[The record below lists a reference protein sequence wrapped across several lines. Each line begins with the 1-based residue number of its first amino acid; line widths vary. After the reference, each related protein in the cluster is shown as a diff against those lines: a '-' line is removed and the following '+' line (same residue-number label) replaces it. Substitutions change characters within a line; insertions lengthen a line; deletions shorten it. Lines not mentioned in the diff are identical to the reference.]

1 MSMKTYRLE
10 ISKFI
15 YSFLLSLIFFS
26 VFWKEVCLN
35 LYLLIYVSVFFL
47 ALILLEHK
55 KNAEHLFRLMILGTS
70 ISIGYAIAKL
80 LIGNINVTALCHR
93 ECGIVAYRIIVIII
107 IGVEYICILV
117 SQKAKKKVDT
127 NIDYSKSAL
136 FSERKSDLDRLSK
149 YIKSFNIIGVLGDW
163 GSGKTYL
170 VDEYIHRHKEE
181 YEVIKIETL
190 TCNLDRIDV
199 YLFEQLEKVLWNNRI
214 YPRYSKQIQNLM
226 SDKGILKQLQSV
238 AMKGTISNVTAFHGL
253 CSDIQKFDKPILL
266 VCEDIDRI
274 SENNASQI
282 AKVLDLCAKIA
293 DKNVK
298 VIYEYDQ
305 NRMTELGFGIDYME
319 KYIPYMMNL
328 SDIPFREMV
337 VKALEEKTERNG
349 NLGEGDFNF
358 LSLSMSIDL
367 FLSEKLGIKKELFM
381 YVEKITSRKVKI
393 FVDEVNLAME
403 NEELTSKDNRKIII
417 AFYYLK
423 NFMWQL
429 YEQISFNKNLQDEI
443 KFERHVEDH
452 GIKKNSY
459 YSIMELID
467 LSKKK
472 ILKVDEINKMFTYNE
487 KEVEKSVIWNRNKLA
502 LLNMFGFNFQYLQR
516 YYEYMGSI
524 KEKRVDNPIVE
535 EDISDIQCI
544 EHNAKINSLIRNLYM
559 NGKSEYTNNEANAII
574 FIDKVLFAP
583 VEEREEK
590 WNEYFNQCFH
600 SSIYKDNKTIFMF
613 GVDNGLSLA
622 KALRTV
628 VHLPKYRN
636 KCEEIK
642 ELFLDFWMSHNKNKE
657 LLLETVKTFRLI
669 EPQCQTSFIKAI
681 NCFTRFDIV
690 GNMNTEKV
698 YIEFL
703 CNYISIAFRLGYLF
717 DGYQYVMKL
726 ECDIVNKIWPVVNQD
741 LYKCLN
747 CEGLISERTN
757 RCKMLYDMDEIIE
770 IANLDP
776 VLVHPVYGISS
787 RGNRRF
793 EDGESQVG
801 EFYKNQRKY
810 KLNEMTGYGRLTSEK
825 KVSYALYV
833 YIASRD
839 LDETDQQKL
848 EEYKEK
854 DPDYVRGVKEGWSI
868 LFLGECQKYVIC
880 PGIVPRAEM
889 AQKVKE
895 DYRKLTPDITYLY
908 SDGTKVF
915 DE

>member
-1 MSMKTYRLE
+1 MKTYRLE

-107 IGVEYICILV
+107 IGIEYICILV

-226 SDKGILKQLQSV
+226 SDKGILKQLRSV

-253 CSDIQKFDKPILL
+253 CSDIQKLDKPILL

-349 NLGEGDFNF
+349 NLSEEDFNF
-358 LSLSMSIDL
+358 LSLPMSIDL

-393 FVDEVNLAME
+393 FVDL
-403 NEELTSKDNRKIII
+403 
-417 AFYYLK
+417 
-423 NFMWQL
+423 
-429 YEQISFNKNLQDEI
+429 
-443 KFERHVEDH
+443 
-452 GIKKNSY
+452 
-459 YSIMELID
+459 
-467 LSKKK
+467 
-472 ILKVDEINKMFTYNE
+472 
-487 KEVEKSVIWNRNKLA
+487 
-502 LLNMFGFNFQYLQR
+502 
-516 YYEYMGSI
+516 
-524 KEKRVDNPIVE
+524 
-535 EDISDIQCI
+535 C
-544 EHNAKINSLIRNLYM
+544 
-559 NGKSEYTNNEANAII
+559 
-574 FIDKVLFAP
+574 
-583 VEEREEK
+583 
-590 WNEYFNQCFH
+590 
-600 SSIYKDNKTIFMF
+600 
-613 GVDNGLSLA
+613 
-622 KALRTV
+622 
-628 VHLPKYRN
+628 
-636 KCEEIK
+636 
-642 ELFLDFWMSHNKNKE
+642 
-657 LLLETVKTFRLI
+657 LE
-669 EPQCQTSFIKAI
+669 
-681 NCFTRFDIV
+681 
-690 GNMNTEKV
+690 
-698 YIEFL
+698 
-703 CNYISIAFRLGYLF
+703 
-717 DGYQYVMKL
+717 
-726 ECDIVNKIWPVVNQD
+726 
-741 LYKCLN
+741 
-747 CEGLISERTN
+747 
-757 RCKMLYDMDEIIE
+757 
-770 IANLDP
+770 
-776 VLVHPVYGISS
+776 
-787 RGNRRF
+787 
-793 EDGESQVG
+793 
-801 EFYKNQRKY
+801 
-810 KLNEMTGYGRLTSEK
+810 
-825 KVSYALYV
+825 
-833 YIASRD
+833 
-839 LDETDQQKL
+839 
-848 EEYKEK
+848 
-854 DPDYVRGVKEGWSI
+854 
-868 LFLGECQKYVIC
+868 
-880 PGIVPRAEM
+880 
-889 AQKVKE
+889 
-895 DYRKLTPDITYLY
+895 
-908 SDGTKVF
+908 
-915 DE
+915 

>member
-1 MSMKTYRLE
+1 MKTYRLE

-80 LIGNINVTALCHR
+80 LIGNINVTALYHR

-107 IGVEYICILV
+107 IGIEYICILV

-226 SDKGILKQLQSV
+226 SDKGILKQLRSV

-253 CSDIQKFDKPILL
+253 CSDIQKLDKPILL

-349 NLGEGDFNF
+349 NLSEEDFNF
-358 LSLSMSIDL
+358 LSLPMSIDL

-403 NEELTSKDNRKIII
+403 NEELTSKNNRKIII

-472 ILKVDEINKMFTYNE
+472 IIKADEINKMFTYNE

-516 YYEYMGSI
+516 YYEYMGST

-703 CNYISIAFRLGYLF
+703 CSYISIAFRLGYLL
-717 DGYQYVMKL
+717 DGYRYVMKL
-726 ECDIVNKIWPVVNQD
+726 ECQKMNESERNSGELKDVLAEVCDVIEEKLRKNIPPISAKEEFEQVLNFFSYNIKIIESSKKVQ
-741 LYKCLN
+741 CRRLN
-747 CEGLISERTN
+747 FESNISEIKKYRN
-757 RCKMLYDMDEIIE
+757 KSVYLKLKKLIEDKECDIKKILDQEYEKENISLLEHQELYQIHLKSLE
-770 IANLDP
+770 
-776 VLVHPVYGISS
+776 
-787 RGNRRF
+787 RR
-793 EDGESQVG
+793 
-801 EFYKNQRKY
+801 
-810 KLNEMTGYGRLTSEK
+810 
-825 KVSYALYV
+825 
-833 YIASRD
+833 
-839 LDETDQQKL
+839 
-848 EEYKEK
+848 KE
-854 DPDYVRGVKEGWSI
+854 
-868 LFLGECQKYVIC
+868 
-880 PGIVPRAEM
+880 
-889 AQKVKE
+889 
-895 DYRKLTPDITYLY
+895 
-908 SDGTKVF
+908 
-915 DE
+915 

>member
-1 MSMKTYRLE
+1 MKTYRLE